1 MRNGKRAIQ
10 NVLDALQ
17 MMGIPWA
24 YMKFR
29 SKLYVA
35 EPIEITNENHEAI
48 EVVVNDELQP
58 LMAKEQECEV
68 RPPFAVY
75 YGSGQTMRA
84 ADDTHYWSEDTYTIE
99 YYFTEKSSTNEEG
112 IEAAIL
118 AEGFQFEKSEDV
130 YLEDEDVFAIYYYLN

>member
-10 NVLDALQ
+10 NVLNALQ

-35 EPIEITNENHEAI
+35 EPIAITNENHEAI
-48 EVVVNDELQP
+48 EAVVNDELQP
-58 LMAKEQECEV
+58 LMAEEQECEV

-75 YGSGQTMRA
+75 YGSGQTKLS
-84 ADDTHYWSEDTYTIE
+84 ADDTHYWSENTYNIE
-99 YYFTEKSSTNEEG
+99 YYFTDKSSTNEVG

-118 AEGFQFEKSEDV
+118 AEGFQFEKSEDS
-130 YLEDEDVFAIYYYLN
+130 YLEDEDVFVIYYYLN